1 MLLLTLKP
9 RGGNVPS
16 LRRLNRID
24 AYGIFSFVT

>member
-16 LRRLNRID
+16 LRRLNRFD
-24 AYGIFSFVT
+24 AYDIFPL